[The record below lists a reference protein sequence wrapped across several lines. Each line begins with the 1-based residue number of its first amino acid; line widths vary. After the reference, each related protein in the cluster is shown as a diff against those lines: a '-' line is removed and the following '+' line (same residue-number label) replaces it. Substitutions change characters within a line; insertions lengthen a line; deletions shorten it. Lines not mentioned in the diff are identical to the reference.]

1 MSLCVSAFIPSQ
13 VDKKTLYLHASCGS
27 DYRKLSLPMWL
38 HWKNYRTEG
47 KVWLQMSQLSLC
59 CSCFHAFL
67 CPPPPFLIEFYGETV
82 CLFNL
87 PLWIHLQCD
96 RSSLCFRMCQWDHDN
111 ASQTVK
117 VCILIDYPWSSLAT
131 SSATNSTP
139 GGTERRG
146 WGGVKGREKTLKSF
160 KRICVNSSKTSLCDV
175 SQSIGD

>member
-1 MSLCVSAFIPSQ
+1 MCFHPISIWQNP
-13 VDKKTLYLHASCGS
+13 LYLHASHGS
-27 DYRKLSLPMWL
+27 HYPKLSLLIWL
-38 HWKNYRTEG
+38 HWKNYRMEG

-59 CSCFHAFL
+59 CSCFHAFF
-67 CPPPPFLIEFYGETV
+67 FLFFSFNWILWWDCV
-82 CLFNL
+82 PLCLFNL

-96 RSSLCFRMCQWDHDN
+96 RLSLCFRMCQWDHDN
-111 ASQTVK
+111 VSQMVK

-131 SSATNSTP
+131 SSATNSVP

-146 WGGVKGREKTLKSF
+146 WGGEKGREKTLKSF

>member
-1 MSLCVSAFIPSQ
+1 MQAVVQTTANYLCRCDSIGRIIGRRVKFGYRWASFLSVVPAFMLFSA
-13 VDKKTLYLHASCGS
+13 
-27 DYRKLSLPMWL
+27 
-38 HWKNYRTEG
+38 
-47 KVWLQMSQLSLC
+47 
-59 CSCFHAFL
+59 
-67 CPPPPFLIEFYGETV
+67 PPPPFLIEFYGETV